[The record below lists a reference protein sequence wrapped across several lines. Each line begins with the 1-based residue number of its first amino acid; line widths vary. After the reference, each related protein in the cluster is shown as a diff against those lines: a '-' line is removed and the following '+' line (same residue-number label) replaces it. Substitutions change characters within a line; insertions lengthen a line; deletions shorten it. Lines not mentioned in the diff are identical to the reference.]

1 MIEIYTDG
9 ACIGNPGPGGWGVV
23 ILNGSQNRF
32 LSGGDS
38 STTNNRMELTAVI
51 EALKNVDDN
60 DVTIY
65 SDSTYVI
72 NTITKGWKK
81 NKNQDLWELLEKL
94 LFKKNVTWKWVK
106 GHSGNEFNEKADQ
119 LAYGEAKKN
128 ENKRT

>member
-38 STTNNRMELTAVI
+38 STTNNRMEITAVI

-94 LFKKNVTWKWVK
+94 LFKKNNKYNK
-106 GHSGNEFNEKADQ
+106 HSYF
-119 LAYGEAKKN
+119 
-128 ENKRT
+128 